1 MMTREIVDK
10 MLFEREQA
18 GFGRPSK
25 ILAGKS
31 AFMDLAK
38 TCLIVVAD
46 SDEGGKIA
54 SWHPTFDGIEVD
66 LDNKLGAN
74 DLEFVNQ

>member
-1 MMTREIVDK
+1 MITYESVDK
-10 MLFEREQA
+10 ALFKREQA
-18 GFGRPSK
+18 GLGRPSK

-46 SDEGGKIA
+46 SDESGRIA
-54 SWHPTFDGIEVD
+54 SWHPTFDGIEISPD
-66 LDNKLGAN
+66 PRLGSN
-74 DLEFVNQ
+74 DLEFVD